1 MIPNVASLLYSPRSA
16 APSCPGPSKQ
26 PHATVFYVFAKEMP
40 NTVRYDITYSMNP
53 FRNRLLPQKSGSQ
66 AKRDISRWNT
76 SRKPEETGFWA
87 FPVHVPGSALLYV
100 DWTR

>member
-1 MIPNVASLLYSPRSA
+1 
-16 APSCPGPSKQ
+16 
-26 PHATVFYVFAKEMP
+26 MP